1 MKYKK
6 FLIDYFPLILVEIYF
21 FLTLYIFLLGPL
33 KFPVDDES
41 YITLMLVAYNVF
53 LAFGYVTG
61 NKLFAIEIGL
71 DKDHFNKNFFLIL
84 ILGFFATLIL
94 YKNITFTHEMSIDG
108 VAGDVYRGLLNP
120 EKAREIYAEKI
131 HSGKYNSNIFY
142 SFYLLFFAWGKFVIL
157 PYIIFF
163 WSNLSV
169 AKKTI
174 GVAIGFLGIFTTLAS
189 SVSAIIFN
197 MLFTIASIFLLL
209 FIKSFHDGENF
220 FKKIK
225 SRLILLILSLFL
237 ILMCVWHFY
246 SVKNGANLINDIIS
260 ESPMKVSSGA
270 AGQSYLSKFG
280 VISKKEIHEKHGNIE
295 DKTFFDDYYEK
306 IAFYMVNGYV
316 GLSYSLN
323 EKFDSTYGVGHS
335 KYLLHVFDNYLG
347 FDIAKN
353 TFQRKITEKWDE
365 NIFWHS
371 FYSHWAN
378 DVGFLGV
385 LGVMFFCGMIF
396 SIVYRS
402 ALYRSNVFAVC
413 LIPLFFLMFIYMPA
427 NNQVFSFVE
436 TMTSFWFL
444 LLALFY
450 SSKLSFQKN
459 GEKNEI

>member
-169 AKKTI
+169 AKKR
-174 GVAIGFLGIFTTLAS
+174 LE
-189 SVSAIIFN
+189 
-197 MLFTIASIFLLL
+197 LL
-209 FIKSFHDGENF
+209 
-220 FKKIK
+220 
-225 SRLILLILSLFL
+225 
-237 ILMCVWHFY
+237 
-246 SVKNGANLINDIIS
+246 
-260 ESPMKVSSGA
+260 
-270 AGQSYLSKFG
+270 
-280 VISKKEIHEKHGNIE
+280 
-295 DKTFFDDYYEK
+295 
-306 IAFYMVNGYV
+306 
-316 GLSYSLN
+316 
-323 EKFDSTYGVGHS
+323 
-335 KYLLHVFDNYLG
+335 
-347 FDIAKN
+347 
-353 TFQRKITEKWDE
+353 
-365 NIFWHS
+365 
-371 FYSHWAN
+371 
-378 DVGFLGV
+378 
-385 LGVMFFCGMIF
+385 
-396 SIVYRS
+396 
-402 ALYRSNVFAVC
+402 
-413 LIPLFFLMFIYMPA
+413 
-427 NNQVFSFVE
+427 
-436 TMTSFWFL
+436 
-444 LLALFY
+444 
-450 SSKLSFQKN
+450 
-459 GEKNEI
+459 